1 MPEKGLE
8 QTLISATN
16 DRLRGTT
23 VRHLDIAQ
31 RHATL
36 LSSEGRKKELKMN
49 SEIEKKPTSRSF
61 LRAAPRTRG
70 RRATQR
76 SRPRPPR
83 ASARPGSP
91 SRLSLH
97 LGHSAR
103 PPPGHNTAQGP
114 IANTKA
120 QPAEGTSAP
129 IDASRPWAPLSQAT
143 PRPEGRTLR
152 PTASA
157 PRTVRYTP
165 PRSMATITTHQRN
178 EVQRLRHYGTR
189 VNKH

>member
-1 MPEKGLE
+1 MP
-8 QTLISATN
+8 SSRN
-16 DRLRGTT
+16 DRKASRTLHS
-23 VRHLDIAQ
+23 VMQHLS
-31 RHATL
+31 
-36 LSSEGRKKELKMN
+36 SSEGRKKELKMN
-49 SEIEKKPTSRSF
+49 SEIKKTTSRSF
-61 LRAAPRTRG
+61 LRAAPRTQG

-83 ASARPGSP
+83 ASARPAFP

-97 LGHSAR
+97 LGHPAR
-103 PPPGHNTAQGP
+103 PPPSHNTAQGP
-114 IANTKA
+114 RANTKA
-120 QPAEGTSAP
+120 QPAEGTRAP

-143 PRPEGRTLR
+143 PRPEGRTIR